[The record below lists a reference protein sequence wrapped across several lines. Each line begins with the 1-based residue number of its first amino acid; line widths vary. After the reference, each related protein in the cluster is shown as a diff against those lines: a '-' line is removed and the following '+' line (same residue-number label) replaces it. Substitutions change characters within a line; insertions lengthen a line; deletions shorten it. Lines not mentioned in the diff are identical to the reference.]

1 MPDWQQHLAW
11 PADTV
16 RLAALGEEIG
26 ERYLAFASSLGDVFE
41 QRLVVVAGPNLIGRA
56 MTLIEAALVVQGER
70 SQGVRMVGIPPE
82 IDLMR
87 GGEGVGEV
95 RDPGYSRPVI
105 FGVRP
110 IKRPQLRRIART
122 ASWTPWAQ
130 LPGAL
135 VRPQATAVS
144 HNSNLRGYAAAAPTR
159 LDFRHGDWL
168 LGRIRRRP
176 GGAVPG
182 GMIPALSGALTDAL
196 TAEAGIEEPFLG
208 RLRDILLPRVEAVLQ
223 QMAVDAKAMEASA
236 EVPAHTWSG
245 TSGYYPTRM
254 LSAEV
259 RRRGGTHTGFDHG
272 GTTGISELMPTTALV
287 ELSTTSTFFL
297 GTQAMADGLTRGG
310 APGLVSGFNSP
321 QVAGLDGD
329 PAFKPFCL
337 DRRAP
342 VGKRR
347 RALYPTVRF
356 RGYRQYAMVDPPDP
370 IYLDFQL
377 RLAQALVDMGLDLT
391 CKPHPEGVWLPGPH
405 PLGRIAPTSAGGFE
419 AHLQEADVFIF
430 DSLNSTVFG
439 QACCTDRP
447 VVFID
452 YGCSH
457 FNPPVEAILRRRMR
471 TVSGWFDDAGR
482 IQFDVEQLREAA
494 QGGDDRADPTESRNL
509 WAGMDD

>member
-95 RDPGYSRPVI
+95 HDPGYSRPVI

-297 GTQAMADGLTRGG
+297 GTQAMADGLTSGG

-356 RGYRQYAMVDPPDP
+356 RGYRQYAMVDPARPH
-370 IYLDFQL
+370 LFGFS
-377 RLAQALVDMGLDLT
+377 AALG
-391 CKPHPEGVWLPGPH
+391 PGP
-405 PLGRIAPTSAGGFE
+405 GRHGPRFDMQAAPRWRVASSRPPPPWPHRPHQCRRLRSALAGGGRLHLRFPQLHRVRPSLLHRSAGRL
-419 AHLQEADVFIF
+419 HRLWLLSLQ
-430 DSLNSTVFG
+430 
-439 QACCTDRP
+439 P
-447 VVFID
+447 
-452 YGCSH
+452 
-457 FNPPVEAILRRRMR
+457 
-471 TVSGWFDDAGR
+471 AGR
-482 IQFDVEQLREAA
+482 GHPSPPDENGIRVVR
-494 QGGDDRADPTESRNL
+494 
-509 WAGMDD
+509 